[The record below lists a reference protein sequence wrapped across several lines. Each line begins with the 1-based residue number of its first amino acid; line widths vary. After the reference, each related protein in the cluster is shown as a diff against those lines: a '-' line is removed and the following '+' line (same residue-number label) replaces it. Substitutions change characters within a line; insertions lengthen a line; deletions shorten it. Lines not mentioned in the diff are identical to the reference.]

1 MPPSIKSGRLP
12 FRSCSKAIFTQSTGV
27 PEHDHTSPLGILSR
41 RFKRRGLFAEKAHEG
56 PERGPSGAQTKISAK
71 SYKNET
77 NVLMPLALYPSSLEM
92 RISGRL
98 QFINFIFFCLQK
110 YEKRF
115 INIAFS
121 LKICIFVG
129 KTSIGKE

>member
-1 MPPSIKSGRLP
+1 ML
-12 FRSCSKAIFTQSTGV
+12 
-27 PEHDHTSPLGILSR
+27 LR
-41 RFKRRGLFAEKAHEG
+41 RFKRRLSLAEKAHEK
-56 PERGPSGAQTKISAK
+56 PERGPSGAQIKTSAK
-71 SYKNET
+71 SERNEA

-92 RISGRL
+92 RIRGRL

-115 INIAFS
+115 INTAFS